1 MKIFKHL
8 FLGLTLMIISITFTL
23 AQTTVTF
30 NYTGSAQTWTVPQCV
45 QQISIEVSA
54 GKGGGGASG
63 GLGATVTGLINV
75 TPGQVLQINVGGI
88 GACPAGGWNGG
99 GNGGAQGNQNGQ
111 MLACGGGGSSD
122 IRIAPYGLAD
132 RIAAAG
138 AGGGMAGGDN
148 WTAPTVVG
156 GNGGCPNGIQGT
168 SSYGQ
173 GGGGGTTIAGGGG
186 GAGWGMG
193 QAGSPGAILQ
203 GGKGGD
209 DNIVIWAAGG
219 GGGGGLYGGGGGG
232 ADGCCPGAN
241 GGGAGGGGSSLIPV
255 GGGCSVGNNGAGIVK
270 ITYTPAFPVAGNVSI
285 SSDSIC
291 NGDSVTVT
299 INNSFGSI
307 QWQVSTNGGGTWS
320 NVPGATDS
328 IFNTSALSVSSCYRA
343 EISGCNNTV
352 YSSVICVTVS
362 PVPIANFNATYVCF
376 GSPTTFVNTSNNN
389 GTTIA
394 SYSWDINSDGIVDYT
409 IPNFSHTF
417 AIPGIYNS
425 CLTITTTDGCTSK
438 ICKSVVVNPMPIADF
453 TANNVCD
460 GLPVSFFNTS
470 NILSGTID
478 IYDWQFGD
486 GNSSNLVNPVHQYAG
501 PGLYNVTI
509 TVTSDS
515 GCTTSLTKTIQIYAN
530 PIANFN
536 APNKCL
542 YDAANFFD
550 QSTVGNASITT
561 WAWNFGDNNTSNV
574 QHPTHQYSFY
584 NNYQV
589 QLIVTSS
596 QGCNDTITKTVV
608 VHPVPTAMFTAN
620 NVCLGEL
627 TVFNNLSTIPQ
638 GTQTAQWYFG
648 DGNNDNNYNTSHTY
662 LQPGNFT
669 PYLVATSDSGCVD
682 TAYLNIEVWAI
693 PEPQFSLNNTCENDT
708 VVFTDLST
716 IVLGN
721 ITGWEWI
728 FGNGSPTSNQQNPI
742 NFYYTP
748 GGYTVTLSLI
758 SDKGCTNS
766 VTKQIDIFPKPK
778 VEFIYSDELVGCS
791 PLCVDFFDQTTI
803 NSMYNSTVQS
813 YLWNFGDNI
822 SSIEKNPVHCFVN
835 RAPDKKIFSVGLTV
849 TSNLGCKGY
858 YIVNDLVDV
867 YPQPTAEFTFNP
879 YATTILNPNFKFY
892 NHSLGYNKVSWHFGD
907 GNTSDLINPNHT
919 YGDTGTFNVVL
930 IVENEHGCTDT
941 VNYSVVIRPEFQF
954 YIPNAFT
961 PNGDGINDVFNG
973 LGFGFDLSS
982 DINQY
987 SMKIYDRWGE
997 LIFETNDLAAGWD
1010 GTLNGKKL
1018 ESEAFV
1024 YSISITD
1031 SNTQKHSFRGTV
1043 TLVR

>member
-1 MKIFKHL
+1 MKSIKL
-8 FLGLTLMIISITFTL
+8 ISLVLAATLYSAGSI

-45 QQISIEVSA
+45 NTITVVA
-54 GKGGGGASG
+54 KGGKGGGGNNGGWGAS
-63 GLGATVTGLINV
+63 VTSNMTV
-75 TPGQVLQINVGGI
+75 TPGQVLQINVGGQ
-88 GACPAGGWNGG
+88 GNCPTPGWNGG
-99 GNGGAQGNQNGQ
+99 GAGGPQGNYGGQ
-111 MLACGGGGSSD
+111 LLACGGGGASD
-122 IRIAPYGLAD
+122 VRITPYALAD
-132 RIAAAG
+132 RVIV
-138 AGGGMAGGDN
+138 AGGGGGRTGGDN
-148 WTAPTVVG
+148 WTATSING
-156 GNGGCPNGIQGT
+156 GNGGCPNGLPGGST
-168 SSYGQ
+168 YGQ
-173 GGGGGTTIAGGGG
+173 GGQGGTTVAGGAG

-193 QAGSPGAILQ
+193 QAGFPGVLAVGGQ
-203 GGKGGD
+203 GGM
-209 DNIVIWAAGG
+209 DNIVIYAAGG

-232 ADGCCPGAN
+232 ADGCCIGAN
-241 GGGAGGGGSSLIPV
+241 GGGAGGGGSSLVPF
-255 GGGCSVGNNGAGIVK
+255 GGSCSTGNTNDGIVT
-270 ITYTPAFPVAGNVSI
+270 ITYVPAFPVAGPVSI
-285 SSDSIC
+285 SNDSIC
-291 NGDSVTVT
+291 NGDSVKVT

-307 QWQVSTNGGGTWS
+307 QWLVSTDRGNTW
-320 NVPGATDS
+320 NPIPGATDS
-328 IFNTSALSVSSCYRA
+328 IYQTPALSMSSCYKA
-343 EISGCNNTV
+343 EISGCNNIV

-362 PVPIANFNATYVCF
+362 PVPIANFTATYVCF
-376 GSPTTFVNTSNNN
+376 GTPTNFVNTSNNN

-394 SYSWDINSDGIVDYT
+394 NYSWDINNDGIIDYNV
-409 IPNFSHTF
+409 PNFSHTF
-417 AIPGIYNS
+417 AIPGIYTS
-425 CLTITTTDGCTSK
+425 CLTLTTTDGCTNK
-438 ICKSVVVNPMPIADF
+438 VCKTVVVNPMPIADF

-478 IYDWQFGD
+478 VYDWQFGD
-486 GNSSNLVNPVHQYAG
+486 GNTSNLVNPVHQYAG

-530 PIANFN
+530 PSANFN

-542 YDAANFFD
+542 YDAVNFFD

-561 WAWNFGDNNTSNV
+561 WNWNFGDNNTSNV

-589 QLIVTSS
+589 QLIVESS
-596 QGCNDTITKTVV
+596 QGCKDTITKVVV
-608 VHPVPTAMFTAN
+608 VHPVPTALFTAN
-620 NVCLGEL
+620 NVCLGEP

-638 GTQTAQWYFG
+638 GNQTAQWYFG
-648 DGNNDNNYNTSHTY
+648 DGYNDNNYNTTHTY
-662 LQPGNFT
+662 QQPGNFI
-669 PYLVATSDSGCVD
+669 PYLVSVSDSGCVD
-682 TAYLNIEVWAI
+682 TAFLNIEVWAI
-693 PEPQFSLNNTCENDT
+693 PEPAFSLNNTCENDT
-708 VVFTDLST
+708 VVFTDLSS
-716 IVLGN
+716 IVIGN

-728 FGNGSPTSNQQNPI
+728 FGNGSPMSNQQNPI

-748 GGYTVTLSLI
+748 GSYTVTLSLV
-758 SDKGCTNS
+758 SDKGCKNS
-766 VTKQIDIFPKPK
+766 LTKQIDIFPKPK

-791 PLCVDFFDQTTI
+791 PLCVNFFDQTTI
-803 NSMYNSTVQS
+803 NSMYNSMIQN

-835 RAPDKKIFSVGLTV
+835 RAPEKKVFSVELTV

-858 YIVNDLVDV
+858 YIVKDLVDV

-892 NHSLGYNKVSWHFGD
+892 NHSYGYDKVSWHFGD
-907 GNTSDLINPNHT
+907 GNTSDLINPSHT
-919 YGDTGTFNVVL
+919 YGDTGTFNVTLV
-930 IVENEHGCTDT
+930 VENEHGCTDT
-941 VNYSVVIRPEFQF
+941 VVYSVTIRPEFQF

-961 PNGDGINDVFNG
+961 PNGDGINDTFNG
-973 LGFGFDLSS
+973 IGFGFDLSS

-987 SMKIYDRWGE
+987 NMKIYDRWGE
-997 LIFETNDLAAGWD
+997 LIFETNDLANGWD
-1010 GTLNGKKL
+1010 GSLNGKKL

-1031 SNTQKHSFRGTV
+1031 TNAQKHTFRGTV